1 MKIFKVYL
9 AGACKYE
16 PDEGEGWRNTVT
28 EEWSDLG
35 ISFIN
40 PLHYFRYSESW
51 HQSHKQV
58 KQFYFSKIKT
68 CDVVLVNLNNSDS
81 SCGTCQEVQYA
92 IDQGIPVI
100 GFGHENVYNWLEVD
114 CQCIFDRAEDAMEYI
129 YNYYVV

>member
-9 AGACKYE
+9 AGACKHE
-16 PDEGEGWRNTVT
+16 PDEGEGWRNSIISD
-28 EEWSDLG
+28 WDDLG
-35 ISFIN
+35 IKFVN
-40 PLHYFRYSESW
+40 PLQYFRYSENW

-68 CDVVLVNLNNSDS
+68 CDVVLVNLNKSDS

-114 CQCIFDRAEDAMEYI
+114 CQCIFDKAEDAMEYI